1 MFFSVQVS
9 DGKSRSKFTGCESG
23 AVILLAKLLGLP
35 RSKSAKSHTKTT
47 TSHTLPARPHTRRHC
62 SQAPDITRLANTQSN
77 IFATIQYVEIFLPT
91 TNNQSFVKYFQGPS
105 PRNCWRCWIINGDSL
120 ILLYRLTYGA
130 VLYLIVA
137 IKNID
142 RKISTS
148 RF

>member
-1 MFFSVQVS
+1 MFFSVQVMENRDLSLPVARAGPWFSWPSSS
-9 DGKSRSKFTGCESG
+9 DCLAQSR
-23 AVILLAKLLGLP
+23 P
-35 RSKSAKSHTKTT
+35 RVTPRPPPVTRCPPAHTHGDTA
-47 TSHTLPARPHTRRHC
+47 ARLRPSRARQT
-62 SQAPDITRLANTQSN
+62 PSN

-91 TNNQSFVKYFQGPS
+91 TNNLSFVKYFQGPS